1 MEKSFIAADHEAQI
15 YKKWKEKKY
24 FKADENSTKPP
35 FTIIMP
41 PPNITSKL
49 HIGHAYGD
57 SIMDSIIR
65 YKRMQGY
72 EALLLPGTDHAAL
85 ATEVK
90 VVERLASQGIKKE
103 DIGRDAFKL
112 EMEKWYAEYGGIILK
127 QFEKVGISCDWDRLA
142 FTLDE
147 PRCKSVRRSFYDLYH
162 KGLIYQ
168 GTRITNWCT
177 TCKTALSDIEVDYEN
192 DKGHIWHIKYPIE
205 NSDKYIVV
213 ATTRPETMFGD
224 VAVAVNPKDKRY
236 KHLVGTNV
244 ILPIVNKPIPIIA
257 DDYVDLDFGTGMV
270 KITPAHD
277 PNDFEV
283 GKRHNLEVIN
293 VINLDG
299 TMNSNAGKYCGLKNL
314 ECREKLVEELQS
326 LGLMEKIENY
336 SHNVGHCQRCHN
348 ALEPI
353 VTKQWYVKMDGLAKR
368 AIEKVKDGTIKFHPK
383 RFEKIYFNWLNNI
396 RDWCISRQLWSGHR
410 IPVFTCDDCGNEMVE
425 LEDPTVCSKC
435 GSTHLTQDPDSLDTW
450 FSSALWPFSTLGW
463 PEKTKSL
470 EKFYPTNLMV
480 TAYDIIFFWVA
491 RMIFSGL
498 EYTDKQPF
506 NDVLIHGLVRD
517 ELGRK
522 MSKSL
527 GNGID
532 PLDVINKYGADSL
545 RFALLNGSS
554 IGIDSRFSY
563 EKADNASNF
572 INKLW
577 NASKFVIDN
586 VNKTSNFEVKPL
598 NELKLSLADKWI
610 LTELNSTINS
620 VTKRYDKFDIG
631 MACGIIYDFVWNKYC
646 DWYIEATK
654 PYLYQEGEQHNVA
667 LNVLVYVLDKILKML
682 HPVMP
687 FVTETIYQELP
698 EHGES
703 IMIQEFPKF
712 DKELNFTSAHKT
724 MNEVINVV
732 RAIRNARKEMNVAD
746 NVKTNLFVE
755 TSNKDIKSELE
766 CIKKLAN
773 GKEISLIKSV
783 DQLPN
788 NCTSI
793 VNDLLKIYIP
803 NSDMVDPEKE
813 LARLNS
819 ELEKTNSEIARAERM
834 LNNPGF
840 VARAPKELIEGEK
853 AKIVK
858 YNEIKNNL
866 LDALSK
872 LEK

>member
-283 GKRHNLEVIN
+283 GKRHNLEIIN

-396 RDWCISRQLWSGHR
+396 RDC
-410 IPVFTCDDCGNEMVE
+410 VFLDNYGLDIVYQCLLVTIVVMKWLNW
-425 LEDPTVCSKC
+425 K
-435 GSTHLTQDPDSLDTW
+435 TQ
-450 FSSALWPFSTLGW
+450 
-463 PEKTKSL
+463 
-470 EKFYPTNLMV
+470 
-480 TAYDIIFFWVA
+480 
-491 RMIFSGL
+491 
-498 EYTDKQPF
+498 
-506 NDVLIHGLVRD
+506 
-517 ELGRK
+517 
-522 MSKSL
+522 
-527 GNGID
+527 
-532 PLDVINKYGADSL
+532 
-545 RFALLNGSS
+545 
-554 IGIDSRFSY
+554 
-563 EKADNASNF
+563 
-572 INKLW
+572 
-577 NASKFVIDN
+577 
-586 VNKTSNFEVKPL
+586 
-598 NELKLSLADKWI
+598 
-610 LTELNSTINS
+610 
-620 VTKRYDKFDIG
+620 
-631 MACGIIYDFVWNKYC
+631 
-646 DWYIEATK
+646 
-654 PYLYQEGEQHNVA
+654 PYVQNVA
-667 LNVLVYVLDKILKML
+667 LHI
-682 HPVMP
+682 
-687 FVTETIYQELP
+687 
-698 EHGES
+698 
-703 IMIQEFPKF
+703 
-712 DKELNFTSAHKT
+712 
-724 MNEVINVV
+724 
-732 RAIRNARKEMNVAD
+732 
-746 NVKTNLFVE
+746 
-755 TSNKDIKSELE
+755 
-766 CIKKLAN
+766 
-773 GKEISLIKSV
+773 
-783 DQLPN
+783 
-788 NCTSI
+788 
-793 VNDLLKIYIP
+793 
-803 NSDMVDPEKE
+803 
-813 LARLNS
+813 
-819 ELEKTNSEIARAERM
+819 
-834 LNNPGF
+834 
-840 VARAPKELIEGEK
+840 
-853 AKIVK
+853 
-858 YNEIKNNL
+858 
-866 LDALSK
+866 
-872 LEK
+872 